1 MREIEIFYLTGCP
14 YCERAERAVSELM
27 AEQPAYRALTLRWIE
42 ENEEKALADSRD
54 YYRVPSLFY
63 DGDKLYECSPFHS
76 YETIKA
82 NLKEAF
88 DLVLDKGKK

>member
-14 YCERAERAVSELM
+14 YCRNARRAVEELL
-27 AEQPAYRALTLRWIE
+27 EEEPAYRALSLRWIE
-42 ENEEKALADSRD
+42 ENEEPALADSRD

-63 DGDKLYECSPFHS
+63 REDKLYECAPFQG

-82 NLKEAF
+82 NIRAAF
-88 DLVLDKGKK
+88 DRALAS